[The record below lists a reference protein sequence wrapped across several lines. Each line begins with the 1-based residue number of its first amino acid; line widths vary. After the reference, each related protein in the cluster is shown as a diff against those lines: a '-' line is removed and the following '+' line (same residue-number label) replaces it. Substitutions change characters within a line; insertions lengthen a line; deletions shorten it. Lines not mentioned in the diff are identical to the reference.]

1 MSNAERLVATLSLPA
16 ALLSHRHWQWTRRNS
31 KRRTTEGLQWKID
44 EEGESRRVFASPVCL
59 VWMLSASRA
68 QLTSDNE
75 RPRVNT
81 MTEQTEESV
90 SKRRR
95 MSYSFDTGIRQTD
108 SVFSEMS
115 RFDFSV
121 KNEEKAV
128 RGFLNV
134 SLVTWLWIRR
144 LLLTIK
150 YSYSNY
156 KKTFVRISI
165 TAFTY

>member
-1 MSNAERLVATLSLPA
+1 
-16 ALLSHRHWQWTRRNS
+16 
-31 KRRTTEGLQWKID
+31 
-44 EEGESRRVFASPVCL
+44 
-59 VWMLSASRA
+59 MLSASRA

-81 MTEQTEESV
+81 MTEQTEETV

-128 RGFLNV
+128 RGSLNV
-134 SLVTWLWIRR
+134 SLVT
-144 LLLTIK
+144 
-150 YSYSNY
+150 
-156 KKTFVRISI
+156 
-165 TAFTY
+165 